1 MKTTMKTFLKI
12 FVKSLLY
19 ALIRTIFKTL
29 VVVIALT
36 CLAGCNKHKPMHLML
51 GIDASGGARPRLG
64 DYILVT
70 KVMAEQLTAGE
81 DKLTLYRVDNNA
93 KEFSDQPYDGNAE
106 NLFQTLKHEI
116 KDKPLQNGTYPAK
129 FWTNTADRASQS
141 KVPVLVV
148 LLSDGDNDDMRPEV
162 VREMKAAA
170 QRLADCPQV
179 RGVTLC
185 GASPTNWQSL
195 RETFKP
201 LGARLTLLS
210 PTEMAADKVT
220 PLLEKTQE

>member
-1 MKTTMKTFLKI
+1 MKN
-12 FVKSLLY
+12 
-19 ALIRTIFKTL
+19 LIKTL
-29 VVVIALT
+29 SIAFVIT
-36 CLAGCNKHKPMHLML
+36 CLSGCNKHKPMHLLM
-51 GIDASGGARPRLG
+51 GIDASGSARRRLG
-64 DYILVT
+64 DYFLVT
-70 KVMAEQLTAGE
+70 KALAEQLSAGE

-93 KEFSDQPYDGNAE
+93 KEFSDQPYDGNTE
-106 NLFQTLKHEI
+106 NLLLTLKHEI
-116 KDKPLQNGTYPAK
+116 TDKALQNGTYPAK
-129 FWTNTADRASQS
+129 FWTNTADRATQS

-170 QRLADCPQV
+170 QQLANCPQV
-179 RGVTLC
+179 RGVVLC